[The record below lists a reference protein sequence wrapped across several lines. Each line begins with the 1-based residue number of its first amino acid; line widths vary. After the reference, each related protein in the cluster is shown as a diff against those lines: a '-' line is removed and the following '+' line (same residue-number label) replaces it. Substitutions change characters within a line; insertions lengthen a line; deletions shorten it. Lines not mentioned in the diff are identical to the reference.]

1 MNLRTFASA
10 GVLLLVLQ
18 GCASGGRWQSEST
31 TAPGADIAAHASFG
45 WQTAGDGLAAHASF
59 GWQTAGDGPGE
70 SEAPLS
76 IADANLQS
84 AIRSQLVEK
93 GYREVE
99 QNPDLQIGF
108 ETTTRAKEKT
118 AQPIRIGV
126 GMGSWSGNV
135 GGSVDASVP
144 VGSEGVTTL
153 AEIRITIRAVDPSS
167 NREVWVGTATGEV
180 QEGLDAAVV
189 EKAVAAGLKDFPARR
204 R

>member
-1 MNLRTFASA
+1 MQSRGEGRLVNLRIFALA
-10 GVLLLVLQ
+10 GVLLLVVQ
-18 GCASGGRWQSEST
+18 GCASARRWQSESA
-31 TAPGADIAAHASFG
+31 TAPGADIAAYASFG
-45 WQTAGDGLAAHASF
+45 WLSAA
-59 GWQTAGDGPGE
+59 DGPGE

-76 IADANLQS
+76 IADANLRN

-99 QNPDLQIGF
+99 QNPDLRIGF
-108 ETTTRAKEKT
+108 ETATRAKEKT

-144 VGSEGVTTL
+144 VGSEGVTTI
-153 AEIRITIRAVDPSS
+153 AEIRITIRALDPSG
-167 NREVWVGTATGEV
+167 NREVWVGSATGEV
-180 QEGLDAAVV
+180 QQGLDAAVV
-189 EKAVAAGLKDFPARR
+189 EKAVDAVLEDFPARR